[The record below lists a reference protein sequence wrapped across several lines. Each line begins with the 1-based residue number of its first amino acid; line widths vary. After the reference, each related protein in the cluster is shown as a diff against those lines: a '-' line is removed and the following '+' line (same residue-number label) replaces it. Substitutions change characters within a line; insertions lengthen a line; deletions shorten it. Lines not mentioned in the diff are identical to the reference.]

1 MSMEI
6 YLLTNETIPSFQAW
20 QDAVDALK
28 FEVVFVDQQ
37 ELPRKEI
44 RIKAEC
50 QGKPVLLEIERTS
63 LADISDTFPDVEF
76 PDSVGFVHA
85 LRWNKTLEG
94 GLAAYEAAAAYIAT
108 VKGLMID
115 TEEGKLSTPT
125 HAIKIARDM
134 SAQMP
139 MLKAA
144 MARMLAKMSHR
155 ARN

>member
-6 YLLTNETIPSFQAW
+6 YLLTNETMPSLQVWQA
-20 QDAVDALK
+20 AVNALN
-28 FEVVFVDQQ
+28 FEVRFVGQQ
-37 ELPRKEI
+37 ELPTKEI

-63 LADISDTFPDVEF
+63 LAYVRDVFPNVAF

-94 GLAAYEAAAAYIAT
+94 GLAAYEAAAAYIGA

-115 TEEGKLSTPT
+115 TEEAQLKTP
-125 HAIKIARDM
+125 ALAVEIARAT
-134 SAQMP
+134 S
-139 MLKAA
+139 
-144 MARMLAKMSHR
+144 AKMSELQKLFADLISR
-155 ARN
+155 SAN

>member
-6 YLLTNETIPSFQAW
+6 YLLTNETMPSLQVWQA
-20 QDAVDALK
+20 AVNALN
-28 FEVVFVDQQ
+28 FEVRFVGQK
-37 ELPRKEI
+37 ELPTKEI

-63 LADISDTFPDVEF
+63 LAYVRDVFPNVAF

-94 GLAAYEAAAAYIAT
+94 GLAAYEAAAAYIGA

-115 TEEGKLSTPT
+115 TEEAQLKTP
-125 HAIKIARDM
+125 ALAVEIARAT
-134 SAQMP
+134 S
-139 MLKAA
+139 
-144 MARMLAKMSHR
+144 AKMSELQKLFADLISR
-155 ARN
+155 SAN